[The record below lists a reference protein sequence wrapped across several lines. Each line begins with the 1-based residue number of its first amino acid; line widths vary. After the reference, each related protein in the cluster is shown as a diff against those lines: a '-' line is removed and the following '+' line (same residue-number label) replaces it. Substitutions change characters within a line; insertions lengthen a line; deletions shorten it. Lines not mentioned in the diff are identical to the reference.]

1 MAGSAPIVIANP
13 KGLYAAAAP
22 FGLAP
27 PRGPEDYEAIVD
39 LTRRLIGGT
48 TATLETMQACHDHCQ
63 QTFLC
68 MGHGEAMRGY
78 SGMLPMARHAMSYLW
93 MGQFDALN
101 PDLDLLARPGERVA
115 AWWFWGIATVDHDAA
130 RQMIHGLLAVRPFTN
145 GLPTFARSATAAG
158 RKIAAERMNFHPM
171 RYPDDELMWAP
182 PRPIE
187 EQPIEAGLDQAA

>member
-1 MAGSAPIVIANP
+1 MAGNVPIVLANP

-22 FGLAP
+22 FDLAP
-27 PRGPEDYEAIVD
+27 PQGLADYEAIVR
-39 LTRRLIGGT
+39 LTHRLIGGT
-48 TATLETMQACHDHCQ
+48 TATLEAMQACHDRTG

-78 SGMLPMARHAMSYLW
+78 SGMLPMSPRAMPYLW
-93 MGQFDALN
+93 MGQFNALE
-101 PDLDLLARPGERVA
+101 PDLSLLARPGERIG

-130 RQMIHGLLAVRPFTN
+130 RQMIHGLLATRPFTN
-145 GLPTFARSATAAG
+145 GLPTFARSATPAG

-182 PRPIE
+182 PRPLE
-187 EQPIEAGLDQAA
+187 GKPGETELDHAA

>member
-1 MAGSAPIVIANP
+1 MAGSLPIVLANP
-13 KGLYAAAAP
+13 AGLYAAAAP

-27 PRGPEDYEAIVD
+27 PRGREDYEAIVE
-39 LTRRLIGGT
+39 LTDRLIGGT
-48 TATLETMQACHDHCQ
+48 TATLEAMQACHEHTR

-68 MGHGEAMRGY
+68 MGHGAEMRGY
-78 SGMLPMARHAMSYLW
+78 SGMLPMARHAMPYLW
-93 MGQFDALN
+93 MGQFNALD

-145 GLPTFARSATAAG
+145 GLPTFARSATPAG

-171 RYPDDELMWAP
+171 RFPDDELMWAP

-187 EQPIEAGLDQAA
+187 PALDEAGLGHAA